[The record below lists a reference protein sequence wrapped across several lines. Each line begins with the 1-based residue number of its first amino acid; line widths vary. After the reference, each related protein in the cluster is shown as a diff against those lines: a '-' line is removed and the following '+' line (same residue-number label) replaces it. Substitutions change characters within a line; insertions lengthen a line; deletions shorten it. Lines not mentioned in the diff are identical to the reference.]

1 MKITKQQ
8 LKQIIREELTRD
20 EEAEAMERDLKPRV
34 FDGEMVDS
42 YARNPRPSPEEIE
55 EEAKD
60 IEERAAIRQQFVTP
74 ENYRWIVWA
83 ADPQKFD
90 YYYKSW
96 FMEGDESF
104 RRTYGGWQPEDYAE
118 LANLLGISPDRTR

>member
-1 MKITKQQ
+1 MKITRHR
-8 LKQIIREELTRD
+8 LKQIIREELTRA
-20 EEAEAMERDLKPRV
+20 EEAEAMERDLKPR
-34 FDGEMVDS
+34 FSDKEMVDT
-42 YARNPRPSPEEIE
+42 YARNSRPSSEDIE

-60 IEERAAIRQQFVTP
+60 IEKRAAIRQQFVTP

-118 LANLLGISPDRTR
+118 LANLLGFSLD

>member
-1 MKITKQQ
+1 MKITKQR

-74 ENYRWIVWA
+74 ENYSWIVKA
-83 ADPQKFD
+83 ADPKTFD
-90 YYYKSW
+90 YYYENE
-96 FMEGDESF
+96 FMGAAESF
-104 RRTYGGWQPEDYAE
+104 RREYGGWQPEDYAD
-118 LANLLGISPDRTR
+118 LLDLLGIGDRTR